1 MKDIEVLKALIES
14 TAHRMGT
21 TFSDACLALLTKI
34 VTAPEP
40 KELEKK

>member
-1 MKDIEVLKALIES
+1 MKDTEVLAAMIAT

-21 TFSDACLALLTKI
+21 TFSDACLALLAKI

-40 KELEKK
+40 RELEKK